1 MWRTTER
8 VRRSTTGS
16 DTLAAAEAEASADDA
31 ATAGTIWYLQWLRA
45 LGAVAIVLLHAV
57 RSVELVDELEAM
69 VPALVRAETL
79 GVVILSRWAVPA
91 FLMMSG
97 ALMLDPARE
106 MPLRKLAR
114 HIWRIVF
121 VLATFGFAFCV
132 MEVAYDAKTV
142 DARVLV
148 VAFANL
154 LRGHSWDHLW
164 YLYATL
170 GLYVLTPF
178 LRWAVRR
185 LSWRSLCAA
194 CVALWLLCCGTPTLV
209 VLGCE
214 EGPVQVVAT
223 GCGWAFPL
231 PYYLAG
237 YLLHHGGGRILRRW
251 PAWVAVGALAASLGV
266 LAMWVDIGELVLP
279 EYALVLPFGAGVFVL
294 ARRFLDSRQVG
305 APWICVL
312 ADYSLGIYVIHPLFA
327 HLLIDLGPVAGVAAC
342 FGSMGILLLQL
353 AIVTLG
359 IFGSMGIVRCV
370 RRVPGFAK
378 KI

>member
-1 MWRTTER
+1 M
-8 VRRSTTGS
+8 
-16 DTLAAAEAEASADDA
+16 
-31 ATAGTIWYLQWLRA
+31 
-45 LGAVAIVLLHAV
+45 
-57 RSVELVDELEAM
+57 
-69 VPALVRAETL
+69 
-79 GVVILSRWAVPA
+79 
-91 FLMMSG
+91 
-97 ALMLDPARE
+97 
-106 MPLRKLAR
+106 
-114 HIWRIVF
+114 
-121 VLATFGFAFCV
+121 
-132 MEVAYDAKTV
+132 
-142 DARVLV
+142 
-148 VAFANL
+148 
-154 LRGHSWDHLW
+154 
-164 YLYATL
+164 
-170 GLYVLTPF
+170 
-178 LRWAVRR
+178 
-185 LSWRSLCAA
+185 
-194 CVALWLLCCGTPTLV
+194 
-209 VLGCE
+209 
-214 EGPVQVVAT
+214 QVVAT

-370 RRVPGFAK
+370 RKVPGFAK

>member
-1 MWRTTER
+1 M
-8 VRRSTTGS
+8 RRSTTQGS
-16 DTLAAAEAEASADDA
+16 DTLAAAEAKTHAGA
-31 ATAGTIWYLQWLRA
+31 ATTAGTVWYLQWLRA
-45 LGAVAIVLLHAV
+45 LGAVAIVLLHVV
-57 RSVELVDELEAM
+57 RSVELADELEVAA
-69 VPALVRAETL
+69 PSLVRAETL
-79 GVVILSRWAVPA
+79 GVVILSRWAVPV

-106 MPLRKLAR
+106 MPPRKLAR

-142 DARVLV
+142 DARVLAA
-148 VAFANL
+148 AFVNL

-214 EGPVQVVAT
+214 EGPVQVVAS

-237 YLLHHGGGRILRRW
+237 YLLHHDGGRILRRW

-327 HLLIDLGPVAGVAAC
+327 HLLIDLGLVAGVAAC
-342 FGSMGILLLQL
+342 FGSMGILSLQL
-353 AIVTLG
+353 AIAALG

>member
-1 MWRTTER
+1 M
-8 VRRSTTGS
+8 RRSTTGS
-16 DTLAAAEAEASADDA
+16 DTLAAAEAKTRAGAA
-31 ATAGTIWYLQWLRA
+31 ATAGTVWYLQWLRA

-57 RSVELVDELEAM
+57 RSVELADELEAAA
-69 VPALVRAETL
+69 PALVRAETVE
-79 GVVILSRWAVPA
+79 VVILSRWAVPT

-114 HIWRIVF
+114 HVWRIVF
-121 VLATFGFAFCV
+121 VLATFGLAFCV
-132 MEVAYDAKTV
+132 MESAYDARTI
-142 DARVLV
+142 DAKVL
-148 VAFANL
+148 ALSFANL

-170 GLYVLTPF
+170 GLYVLTPL
-178 LRWAVRR
+178 LRQVVCH
-185 LSWRSLCAA
+185 LSWCRLCAA
-194 CVALWLLCCGTPTLV
+194 CVALWCLCCGTPTLV
-209 VLGCE
+209 ALGCE
-214 EGPVQVVAT
+214 ESLVQAVAS

-237 YLLHHGGGRILRRW
+237 YLLHHDGGHVLGRW
-251 PAWVAVGALAASLGV
+251 PAWAAVGALAASLGV
-266 LAMWVDIGELVLP
+266 LAMSADIGELVLP
-279 EYALVLPFGAGVFVL
+279 EYALALPFGAGVFVL
-294 ARRFLDSRQVG
+294 ARRFLDVRQVG

-342 FGSMGILLLQL
+342 FGSIGILLLQL
-353 AIVTLG
+353 AIVILG
-359 IFGSMGIVRCV
+359 IFGSMGVVRCV

>member
-16 DTLAAAEAEASADDA
+16 DTLTAAEAEASADDA

-57 RSVELVDELEAM
+57 RSVELVDELEAT

-79 GVVILSRWAVPA
+79 GVAILSRWAVPV

-106 MPLRKLAR
+106 MPPRKLAR

-170 GLYVLTPF
+170 GLYALTPF
-178 LRWAVRR
+178 LRW
-185 LSWRSLCAA
+185 
-194 CVALWLLCCGTPTLV
+194 VALSLRCVCRTVAPLLRHPHACGT
-209 VLGCE
+209 
-214 EGPVQVVAT
+214 
-223 GCGWAFPL
+223 
-231 PYYLAG
+231 
-237 YLLHHGGGRILRRW
+237 
-251 PAWVAVGALAASLGV
+251 GV
-266 LAMWVDIGELVLP
+266 
-279 EYALVLPFGAGVFVL
+279 
-294 ARRFLDSRQVG
+294 
-305 APWICVL
+305 
-312 ADYSLGIYVIHPLFA
+312 
-327 HLLIDLGPVAGVAAC
+327 
-342 FGSMGILLLQL
+342 
-353 AIVTLG
+353 
-359 IFGSMGIVRCV
+359 
-370 RRVPGFAK
+370 
-378 KI
+378 